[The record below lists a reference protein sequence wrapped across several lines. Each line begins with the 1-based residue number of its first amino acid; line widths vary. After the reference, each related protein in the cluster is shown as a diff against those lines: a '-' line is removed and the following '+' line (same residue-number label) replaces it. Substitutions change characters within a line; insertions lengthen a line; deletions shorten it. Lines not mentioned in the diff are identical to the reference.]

1 MEWGGCRSEEHC
13 FVGDIGSTIREI
25 VSGRLVRLLEPRT
38 RAIAETLNS
47 PKNQQPFPFQI
58 LFAPC
63 ISLADHRI
71 QFIPHNVSPL
81 PALSHSD
88 LCFGS
93 SVPNTAAQKLYG
105 LLRTFIL
112 LNTVPI
118 GGPCAS
124 IRSAVELRQGTIG
137 PWREPYSFQRRWQQ
151 AANTSPNLVTAFE
164 VFEVASIASS
174 DLNDDRSH
182 LCQLGRR
189 ELFDEVAKSLLT
201 LEPKRHC

>member
-1 MEWGGCRSEEHC
+1 MRSYLVGSYGCSSGEQDPLLRRSSLR
-13 FVGDIGSTIREI
+13 GI
-25 VSGRLVRLLEPRT
+25 
-38 RAIAETLNS
+38 
-47 PKNQQPFPFQI
+47 QPSFPFQI

-71 QFIPHNVSPL
+71 QCIPHNVSPL

-93 SVPNTAAQKLYG
+93 SVPNTAAQKLQD
-105 LLRTFIL
+105 LLCTFIL

-137 PWREPYSFQRRWQQ
+137 PC
-151 AANTSPNLVTAFE
+151 ANLIDFNVDGSRLQTLPNSCKCIRGL
-164 VFEVASIASS
+164 
-174 DLNDDRSH
+174 RSGIH
-182 LCQLGRR
+182 
-189 ELFDEVAKSLLT
+189 S
-201 LEPKRHC
+201 KR